1 MSRSLLITQKDFVIE
16 KNKIGTKKMIARFI
30 EESGKN
36 YEELCSNKNII
47 VYNKKADYERAK
59 DVVNQGCKYMDLRSS
74 YFMLLPFFQ
83 FLIQMISYF
92 CHHND
97 TILLDIQLYLL
108 LGLNIILNTILAGM
122 TVSLNMFHKEYKGNE
137 KLGATYNPL
146 TNTIDFYGNKSA
158 NRENILQHEFVHST
172 GNLGN
177 VILNEG
183 YTSILT
189 SKVANTQEKIDYY
202 DKLKWCNEQ
211 VINIVGEDIV
221 LKAYSEDNQEF
232 LDKEL
237 SKRFKNPENVQELYD
252 LFEQYVNLDLQ
263 VSQEKIEYFIAYN
276 LNDEV
281 NAYTCYIKAIKQS
294 NKFEENKELLLI
306 K

>member
-1 MSRSLLITQKDFVIE
+1 
-16 KNKIGTKKMIARFI
+16 
-30 EESGKN
+30 
-36 YEELCSNKNII
+36 
-47 VYNKKADYERAK
+47 
-59 DVVNQGCKYMDLRSS
+59 
-74 YFMLLPFFQ
+74 
-83 FLIQMISYF
+83 
-92 CHHND
+92 
-97 TILLDIQLYLL
+97 
-108 LGLNIILNTILAGM
+108 M

-146 TNTIDFYGNKSA
+146 TNTIDFYGNKSV

-172 GNLGN
+172 GNLDN

-202 DKLKWCNEQ
+202 DKLKWCTEQ

-221 LKAYSEDNQEF
+221 LKAYSEDNQKF

-263 VSQEKIEYFIAYN
+263 VSHEKIECFIAYN

-281 NAYTCYIKAIKQS
+281 NAYTCYIKTIKQS

>member
-1 MSRSLLITQKDFVIE
+1 
-16 KNKIGTKKMIARFI
+16 
-30 EESGKN
+30 
-36 YEELCSNKNII
+36 
-47 VYNKKADYERAK
+47 
-59 DVVNQGCKYMDLRSS
+59 
-74 YFMLLPFFQ
+74 
-83 FLIQMISYF
+83 MISYF

-122 TVSLNMFHKEYKGNE
+122 TVSLNMFHKKYKGNE

-146 TNTIDFYGNKSA
+146 TKTIDFYGSKSV

-189 SKVANTQEKIDYY
+189 SKVANTQERIDYY
-202 DKLKWCNEQ
+202 DKLKWCTEQ

-263 VSQEKIEYFIAYN
+263 VSQEKN
-276 LNDEV
+276 
-281 NAYTCYIKAIKQS
+281 
-294 NKFEENKELLLI
+294 
-306 K
+306 

>member
-1 MSRSLLITQKDFVIE
+1 
-16 KNKIGTKKMIARFI
+16 
-30 EESGKN
+30 
-36 YEELCSNKNII
+36 
-47 VYNKKADYERAK
+47 
-59 DVVNQGCKYMDLRSS
+59 MDLRSS

-83 FLIQMISYF
+83 FLIQTISDF

-146 TNTIDFYGNKSA
+146 TNTIDFYGNKSV

-183 YTSILT
+183 YTPILT
-189 SKVANTQEKIDYY
+189 SKVAST
-202 DKLKWCNEQ
+202 
-211 VINIVGEDIV
+211 
-221 LKAYSEDNQEF
+221 
-232 LDKEL
+232 
-237 SKRFKNPENVQELYD
+237 
-252 LFEQYVNLDLQ
+252 
-263 VSQEKIEYFIAYN
+263 QEKIEYFIAYN

-281 NAYTCYIKAIKQS
+281 NAYTCYIKTIKQS